1 VTARVRTRLA
11 AEQGFTLIELLVVM
25 IILGILI
32 AIAVPAYLSF
42 AATAK
47 QTAAESNVRSAIPA
61 AESYYQTN
69 GNSYAGVTGALL
81 RTQAPGFSPHVK
93 AVELN
98 SGKAYCIEDSE
109 PSAGATTYDYVGGNP
124 GGLTLTGGQPAT
136 IQPGTCLAV
145 TGTAAS

>member
-1 VTARVRTRLA
+1 MAARVRTGLA
-11 AEQGFTLIELLVVM
+11 GEEGFTLIELLVVM
-25 IILGILI
+25 IILGVLV

-47 QTAAESNVRSAIPA
+47 RSAAESNVRSAIPA

-69 GNSYAGVTGALL
+69 GDSYAGMTGAAL
-81 RTQAPGFSPHVK
+81 RAQAPGFSPHVR
-93 AVELN
+93 AVSLD
-98 SGKAYCIEDSE
+98 SGTAYCIEDME
-109 PSAGATTYDYVGGNP
+109 PTSGGVTYDYVGGNP